1 MNLNLSIMKRV
12 HNPLSH
18 PGNLKG
24 ILLLPVMIICYY
36 TTHAQTAKPMAKP
49 TAQLAKASPP
59 PKAVAATTTPSTSTT
74 QPPAATKTPVMDE
87 LVHTSTTKVL
97 TLHDPEFK
105 KTTIY
110 AKRKQKYEKAFDDT
124 ASKTVVYPDGSKI
137 HLKMVKNPSFGG
149 LPTSI
154 KSNTA
159 KGSEKKETKT
169 EKGTQWDCAS
179 SSVALTASS
188 TSFLDAD
195 YATQAGYIYPGAV
208 YTFENFFN
216 GSYAEQT
223 GIRYPITLVNENPNI
238 SGSSY
243 INVKNPG
250 MGTITNAVNKLI
262 NEMKGSAANEEFK
275 YQIYETGNSAA
286 QSLQVSGGGS
296 FAGFSA
302 SNNYSTSSSSNTVSL
317 TIDATKILYTIN
329 MSPQDSGFFADA
341 KIENTRNLMVIGRVS
356 YGIRVLANLTYT
368 FNSSKEA
375 DQFKASYS
383 GFGGSANVS
392 LNQVSQSSSVSN
404 TINCYVIG
412 GPGNTTISFNKKDLE
427 SQLKAVFRGAS
438 YRNAKP
444 IEYSFF
450 NMAGDLV
457 GSYSATD
464 NFTERNCVPN
474 TNAAKL
480 ESVFVTFNT
489 GQDGKDNDTHYNIA
503 LYGGKTHTNNN
514 YNGYDNNPPDT
525 KDNGEAF
532 LAEYKT
538 GPINVVF
545 NPGTSATNQMTFN
558 PFLVDYKLQ
567 DKLTMDYFVNNGGVV
582 HLHIWPN
589 GNDTWNVSGLNLQLN
604 FAGGVSQTVK
614 FGAFTVS
621 QSSTEMTLYFD
632 GTFKA
637 K

>member
-1 MNLNLSIMKRV
+1 MKRV
-12 HNPLSH
+12 LNTF
-18 PGNLKG
+18 
-24 ILLLPVMIICYY
+24 LPFVIVLFSIC
-36 TTHAQTAKPMAKP
+36 TQAQTSKPVAKP
-49 TAQLAKASPP
+49 TTPPAKAT
-59 PKAVAATTTPSTSTT
+59 AVASTTPPATTPPATTATTTKTT
-74 QPPAATKTPVMDE
+74 TPPMDE

-97 TLHDPEFK
+97 TLHDPEYK
-105 KTTIY
+105 SSPKY
-110 AKRKQKYEKAFDDT
+110 AKSKQKYDKAFDDT
-124 ASKTVVYPDGSKI
+124 ASKLITYPDGSKL

-149 LPTSI
+149 MPTSI
-154 KSNTA
+154 KSTTA

-169 EKGTQWDCAS
+169 DKGTQWDCSS
-179 SSVALTASS
+179 SSVSLTASS

-195 YATQAGYIYPGAV
+195 YATAAGYIYPGAI
-208 YTFENFFN
+208 YTFDNFFN

-223 GIRYPITLVNENPNI
+223 GTRYPITLVNENP
-238 SGSSY
+238 SVTGSSY
-243 INVKNPG
+243 VNVKNPG
-250 MGTITNAVNKLI
+250 MGTTTNAVNKLI
-262 NEMKGSAANEEFK
+262 NEMKGPAANEEFK

-286 QSLQVSGGGS
+286 QGLQVSGGGS
-296 FAGFSA
+296 YAGFSA
-302 SNNYSTSSSSNTVSL
+302 QNTYSTSSTSNTVSL

-329 MSPQDSGFFADA
+329 MSPQDSGFFADS

-368 FNSSKEA
+368 FNSAAEA

-438 YRNAKP
+438 YQNAKP

-480 ESVFVTFNT
+480 KTIFVTFNT
-489 GQDGKDNDTHYNIA
+489 GSDGKDNDTHYNMF
-503 LYGGKTHTNNN
+503 LYGGNAGTRNN
-514 YNGYDNNPPDT
+514 YNGYDNYPQTAN
-525 KDNGEAF
+525 N
-532 LAEYKT
+532 AEPFIAGYKT
-538 GPINVVF
+538 GPLNIVF
-545 NPGTSATNQMTFN
+545 SPGQANTNALPVNAYLGGFSGADNT
-558 PFLVDYKLQ
+558 LYGKALD
-567 DKLTMDYFVNNGGVV
+567 MDYFVNHGGLF
-582 HLHIWPN
+582 HLHIYPN
-589 GNDTWNVSGLNLQLN
+589 GNDTWNISNLALQLN
-604 FAGGVSQTVK
+604 FDGGITQTINWK
-614 FGAFTVS
+614 NITVS
-621 QSSTEMTLYFD
+621 QNSTEITLYFD
-632 GTFKA
+632 GTFKP